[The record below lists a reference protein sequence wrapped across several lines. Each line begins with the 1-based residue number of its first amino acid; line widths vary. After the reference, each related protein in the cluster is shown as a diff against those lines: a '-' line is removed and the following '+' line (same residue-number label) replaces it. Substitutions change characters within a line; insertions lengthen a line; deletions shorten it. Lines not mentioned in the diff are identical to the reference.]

1 MTEIEVHAPPT
12 LERASVMLAR
22 CDASHRY
29 KFVNSPYAQRFGLNP
44 ADVVGRESADLLGEK
59 VFAQFKPHAEAAL
72 RGQRVDLDADLDC
85 RRLGV
90 QHIQCSF
97 DPEIDTAGQVVGY
110 VAAIFDI
117 TDRQRAE
124 QELREAD
131 RRKDEFLAIL
141 AHELRNP
148 LAPLQTGLEII
159 RQVATAGPTL
169 IRTMNMMERQMR
181 QLVRLVD
188 DLRDVS
194 GITRGKLPLQRRPV
208 VLTKAVEQAL
218 EASRPILEAH
228 GHDPIVHCRDD
239 GLTVDG
245 DPVRLAQILTN
256 LLSNCA
262 KFTEPGGTISL
273 TLERDGDDA
282 VISVSDTGIGI
293 PPDYLEDV
301 FEMFSQVRVHQAR
314 SRGGLGI
321 GLALV
326 RRLVKMHGGSVS
338 AHSLGIGT
346 GSTFTLRL
354 PAIASPESVTSASAA
369 AEPATAI
376 KGGKAR
382 RILVVDDNDDAA
394 ALLAVLLQL
403 EGHEVQTAA
412 DGGEAVDR
420 AESFRPE
427 VVLMDLEMPGI
438 DGLEASRRIRARP
451 WGSTIL
457 IAALTGWGQDA
468 DRRRAQEAGVDLHF
482 VKPVD
487 TTALLSAVARSLNG
501 DQLVDRRS

>member
-1 MTEIEVHAPPT
+1 MTEVE
-12 LERASVMLAR
+12 
-22 CDASHRY
+22 D
-29 KFVNSPYAQRFGLNP
+29 
-44 ADVVGRESADLLGEK
+44 
-59 VFAQFKPHAEAAL
+59 
-72 RGQRVDLDADLDC
+72 
-85 RRLGV
+85 
-90 QHIQCSF
+90 
-97 DPEIDTAGQVVGY
+97 
-110 VAAIFDI
+110 
-117 TDRQRAE
+117 
-124 QELREAD
+124 LREAD

-141 AHELRNP
+141 SHELRNP
-148 LAPLQTGLEII
+148 LAPLQTGLEIF
-159 RQVATAGPTL
+159 RQVATADPTL
-169 IRTMNMMERQMR
+169 TQTMNMMERQMR

-194 GITRGKLPLQRRPV
+194 GITRGKLQLQRRPV
-208 VLTKAVEQAL
+208 VLMKAVEQAL

-228 GHDPIVHCRDD
+228 GHDPVVHYRD
-239 GLTVDG
+239 GRLVVDG

-262 KFTEPGGTISL
+262 KYTEPGGTISL
-273 TLERDGDDA
+273 TVDREGDDA

-301 FEMFSQVRVHQAR
+301 FEMFSQVRVHQTR

-326 RRLVKMHGGSVS
+326 RRLVKMHGGTVS

-346 GSTFTLRL
+346 GSTFTVRL
-354 PAIASPESVTSASAA
+354 PAIASPVPKAGTPSES
-369 AEPATAI
+369 ATI
-376 KGGKAR
+376 KGIKGR
-382 RILVVDDNDDAA
+382 RFLVVDDNDDAA
-394 ALLAVLLQL
+394 ALLAVLLEL

-412 DGGEAVDR
+412 NGGDAVQK

-438 DGLEASRRIRARP
+438 DGFEASRRIRARP

-457 IAALTGWGQDA
+457 IAALTGWGQDV

-487 TTALLSAVARSLNG
+487 TTALLGVVARSLNEG
-501 DQLVDRRS
+501 RRVDLP

>member
-1 MTEIEVHAPPT
+1 VTEHPQT
-12 LERASVMLAR
+12 
-22 CDASHRY
+22 
-29 KFVNSPYAQRFGLNP
+29 
-44 ADVVGRESADLLGEK
+44 
-59 VFAQFKPHAEAAL
+59 
-72 RGQRVDLDADLDC
+72 
-85 RRLGV
+85 
-90 QHIQCSF
+90 
-97 DPEIDTAGQVVGY
+97 
-110 VAAIFDI
+110 
-117 TDRQRAE
+117 E

-148 LAPLQTGLEII
+148 LAPLQHGLEII
-159 RQVATAGPTL
+159 RQVAQPDLTL
-169 IRTMNMMERQMR
+169 TRTVNMMERQMR

-194 GITRGKLPLQRRPV
+194 GIARGKLQLQRRPV
-208 VLTKAVEQAL
+208 VLMNAVEQAL

-228 GHDPIVHCRDD
+228 GHHPSVDCRDADLSVQGDPI
-239 GLTVDG
+239 
-245 DPVRLAQILTN
+245 RLAQILTN

-262 KFTEPGGTISL
+262 KYTEPGGAISL
-273 TLERDGDDA
+273 TVERDGDDA

-293 PPDYLEDV
+293 PPDYLDDV

-338 AHSLGIGT
+338 AHSPGIGA
-346 GSTFTLRL
+346 GSTFTVRL
-354 PAIASPESVTSASAA
+354 PAIADPAPAKSASAA
-369 AEPATAI
+369 AKPATAV
-376 KGGKAR
+376 KGGSGKVR

-394 ALLAVLLQL
+394 ALLAVLLEL

-412 DGGEAVDR
+412 NGGDAVNR
-420 AESFRPE
+420 AEVFRPE
-427 VVLMDLEMPGI
+427 VVLMDLDMPGI
-438 DGLEASRRIRARP
+438 DGFEASRRIRARP
-451 WGSTIL
+451 WGNTIL
-457 IAALTGWGQDA
+457 IAALTGWGQDV

-487 TTALLSAVARSLNG
+487 TTTLLGAVARSLNDG
-501 DQLVDRRS
+501 THANFP